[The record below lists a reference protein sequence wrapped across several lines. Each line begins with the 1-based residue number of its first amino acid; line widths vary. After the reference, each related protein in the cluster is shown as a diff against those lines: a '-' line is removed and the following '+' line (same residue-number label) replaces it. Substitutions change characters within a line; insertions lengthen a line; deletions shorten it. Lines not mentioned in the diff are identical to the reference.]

1 MAQIRK
7 EIRDYLV
14 KLVVE
19 DERKATELGYEHG
32 INPARIRAWVR
43 TYKKN
48 QALISTDKDNLQSS
62 TELKRR
68 IAELEKKE
76 KELEEENNIL
86 KKAMHVFAK
95 NHT

>member
-1 MAQIRK
+1 MAVLSR
-7 EIRDYLV
+7 EMREYLV

-19 DERKATELGYEHG
+19 DGRKASELAYEYG
-32 INPARIRAWVR
+32 VKPERIRDWVR
-43 TYKKN
+43 VYKQK
-48 QALISTDKDNLQSS
+48 QTLLSDGELSS
-62 TELKRR
+62 SMELKRR

-76 KELEEENNIL
+76 KELKEENEIL